1 MFLLDTNVISELR
14 RERRGNAHPAV
25 VAWGRSVSSLALYIS
40 VITVQELEIGVRLA
54 ERRQHP
60 EGKLLRSWLDG
71 QVLPSF
77 AGRTLPVTLDIVLQS
92 AALHVPDPR
101 PVRDTLIASTALVHG
116 LTVVT
121 RNTPDFDKSGVRLLD
136 PWE

>member
-14 RERRGNAHPAV
+14 KERRGNAHPGV
-25 VAWGRSVSSLALYIS
+25 VKWARSVPSGVLFIS

-54 ERRQHP
+54 ERRHQP
-60 EGKLLRSWLDG
+60 EGELLRSWLDG

-77 AGRTLPVTLDIVLQS
+77 DGRILPVTLEVALQS

-101 PVRDTLIASTALVHG
+101 PARDTLIAATALIHG

-121 RNTPDFDKSGVRLLD
+121 RNTPDFAPSGVKLLN